1 MLDEHPRANITEE
14 SLSKLKTVFKE
25 NGTVTAGNSSG
36 VNDGSA
42 AMLLMKREEAEKR
55 NLKPLAKI
63 ISWATCGVEPA
74 LMGTGPIPASKS
86 ALKKAG
92 WKVDDLDLQILSELS
107 NDASISVPRLSK
119 KIDVNSSVVY
129 SRIKRLV
136 KRKLIERFTIDVNDA
151 ELGYEVKALTGINID
166 TKQRDNVIE
175 QLFKIDG
182 VREVAEVTGRFDIL
196 VTMYSRSLDQMHKMV
211 SEKIGRVE
219 GIQSSESFIEM
230 KSRTK
235 AMPYMPSNTGE

>member
-1 MLDEHPRANITEE
+1 M
-14 SLSKLKTVFKE
+14 
-25 NGTVTAGNSSG
+25 
-36 VNDGSA
+36 
-42 AMLLMKREEAEKR
+42 
-55 NLKPLAKI
+55 
-63 ISWATCGVEPA
+63 
-74 LMGTGPIPASKS
+74 
-86 ALKKAG
+86 
-92 WKVDDLDLQILSELS
+92 DLQILSELS
-107 NDASISVPRLSK
+107 NDASISVPKLSK

-129 SRIKRLV
+129 SRIKRLL

-175 QLFKIDG
+175 QLFNIDG

-235 AMPYMPSNTGE
+235 AMPYMPSNTGD

>member
-1 MLDEHPRANITEE
+1 MT
-14 SLSKLKTVFKE
+14 
-25 NGTVTAGNSSG
+25 
-36 VNDGSA
+36 
-42 AMLLMKREEAEKR
+42 
-55 NLKPLAKI
+55 
-63 ISWATCGVEPA
+63 
-74 LMGTGPIPASKS
+74 
-86 ALKKAG
+86 
-92 WKVDDLDLQILSELS
+92 KVDELDLQILSELS

-136 KRKLIERFTIDVNDA
+136 KRKLIQRFTIDVNDA

-175 QLFKIDG
+175 QLFSIDG

-235 AMPYMPSNTGE
+235 AMPYMPSNSGD

>member
-1 MLDEHPRANITEE
+1 M
-14 SLSKLKTVFKE
+14 
-25 NGTVTAGNSSG
+25 
-36 VNDGSA
+36 
-42 AMLLMKREEAEKR
+42 
-55 NLKPLAKI
+55 
-63 ISWATCGVEPA
+63 
-74 LMGTGPIPASKS
+74 
-86 ALKKAG
+86 
-92 WKVDDLDLQILSELS
+92 
-107 NDASISVPRLSK
+107 SVPRLSK

-136 KRKLIERFTIDVNDA
+136 KKKLIERFTIDVNDA

-175 QLFKIDG
+175 QLFNIDG

-235 AMPYMPSNTGE
+235 AMPYMPSNTGD